1 MQYLDLLGLQQLW
14 TSAKAKFATKG
25 TLANSGITDGY
36 SSIETG
42 TVVPIR
48 NIENGILADI
58 ITGSDNHKIKTQ
70 YVSVDVTGGLA
81 TTSYVDTKVGAVTVP
96 AYTLTKS
103 TSTDYAAVY
112 HLQKDGANV
121 GEAIN
126 IPKDMVVESGKVV
139 WGSYA
144 DGKFTPATDKTNAT
158 PYVELT
164 LANSSAN
171 KIYIAVA
178 DLVNEHQAGT
188 GISITNNTDGTRT
201 IGITNA
207 LNTKIDDS
215 FVRFDVAKGVDWK
228 GNGIQMHKNSGS
240 IHTLLKA
247 GEDESLVITDENVG
261 STKVPTITLNS
272 TIRDEINTTKS
283 TADTN
288 KTNLEALTK
297 RVDGIVATG
306 GEANQN
312 AYSNIKVGSTTLAA
326 TSKTDTVVFTAGR
339 SISVAGGT
347 VGGNKS
353 VSVSHVVP
361 TGAAANTTGFYKF
374 ATDST
379 GHATNLTAVAASD
392 INALI
397 GAHSLTLS
405 NTNATNDTAAI
416 TIGSTSYTVGPIP
429 LGNETDP
436 AEGTVRYILNH

>member
-42 TVVPIR
+42 AVVPIR
-48 NIENGILADI
+48 NLENGILADI

-70 YVSVDVTGGLA
+70 YVSVDAAGGLA

-144 DGKFTPATDKTNAT
+144 DGTFTPATDKTNAT

-178 DLVNEHQAGT
+178 DLVNEHEAGT
-188 GISITNNTDGTRT
+188 GIEITNNTDGTRT
-201 IGITNA
+201 IALTSTYATNINKSVKSFGGSQEAITATTNDGNTVIAFEMTGGIEG
-207 LNTKIDDS
+207 
-215 FVRFDVAKGVDWK
+215 VQGKGDTGTWAIRVDEATRNQI
-228 GNGIQMHKNSGS
+228 NG
-240 IHTLLKA
+240 
-247 GEDESLVITDENVG
+247 
-261 STKVPTITLNS
+261 
-272 TIRDEINTTKS
+272 
-283 TADTN
+283 ADTLSKSN
-288 KTNLEALTK
+288 KTDLDALTK

-306 GEANQN
+306 GEANQD

-326 TSKTDTVVFTAGR
+326 TSKTDTVEFAGAGL
-339 SISVAGGT
+339 ISVSGSTAAGKT
-347 VGGNKS
+347 VTIGHSN
-353 VSVSHVVP
+353 P
-361 TGAAANTTGFYKF
+361 IGAAVKEAGFYKF
-374 ATDST
+374 ATDAA

-392 INALI
+392 ITALI

-405 NTNATNDTAAI
+405 KTNAANDTAAI

-429 LGNETDP
+429 LGDETNP

>member
-14 TSAKAKFATKG
+14 TSAKAKFAAKG

-42 TVVPIR
+42 SIVPIK
-48 NIENGILADI
+48 NLENGILADI
-58 ITGSDNHKIKTQ
+58 ATGSDSHKIKPV
-70 YVSVDVTGGLA
+70 YVSVDNAGGLA
-81 TTSYVDTKVGAVTVP
+81 TTSYVNTKVGAVKVP

-139 WGSYA
+139 WGSYT
-144 DGKFTPATDKTNAT
+144 DGTFTPATDKTNAT

-164 LANSSAN
+164 LANSTAN

-178 DLVNEHQAGT
+178 DLVNEHKAGT

-201 IGITNA
+201 IELRA
-207 LNTKIDDS
+207 DVNTKINKSVVS
-215 FVRFDVAKGVDWK
+215 FGGSQEA
-228 GNGIQMHKNSGS
+228 ITATTNSGDVVTAFEMTGG
-240 IHTLLKA
+240 IEGVQGTGGTWA
-247 GEDESLVITDENVG
+247 IRVDELTRNDIETA
-261 STKVPTITLNS
+261 
-272 TIRDEINTTKS
+272 KS
-283 TADTN
+283 QSSTN
-288 KTNLEALTK
+288 KTDIAALTK

-306 GEANQN
+306 GEANQD

-326 TSKTDTVVFTAGR
+326 TSKTDTVAFAGGTN
-339 SISVAGGT
+339 ISVAGST
-347 VGGNKS
+347 AGGNKS
-353 VSVSHVVP
+353 VSFSHAVP
-361 TGAAANTTGFYKF
+361 AGAAAKTAGFYKF

-379 GHATNLTAVAASD
+379 GHATGLTAVAASD
-392 INALI
+392 ITALI

-405 NTNATNDTAAI
+405 KTNATNDTAAI

-429 LGNETDP
+429 LGAETNP

>member
-14 TSAKAKFATKG
+14 TSAKAKFATNG

-42 TVVPIR
+42 SVVPIK
-48 NIENGILADI
+48 NLENGILADI
-58 ITGSDNHKIKTQ
+58 ITGSNNHKLKTQ
-70 YVSVDVTGGLA
+70 YVTVDATGGLA
-81 TTSYVDTKVGAVTVP
+81 TTNYVDTKVGAVKVP

-139 WGSYA
+139 WGSYT
-144 DGKFTPATDKTNAT
+144 DGTFTPATDKKNAT

-164 LANSSAN
+164 LANSTAN

-178 DLVNEHQAGT
+178 DLVNEHKAGT
-188 GISITNNTDGTRT
+188 GIEITNNTDGTRT
-201 IGITNA
+201 IGITNTV
-207 LNTKIDDS
+207 NKKIDNSIFS
-215 FVRFDVAKGVDWK
+215 FELGAGNSVDGRKNTGGNATVFKVDGKYITVGVDDD
-228 GNGIQMHKNSGS
+228 GTPLVSFDQN
-240 IHTLLKA
+240 A
-247 GEDESLVITDENVG
+247 AEDIV
-261 STKVPTITLNS
+261 
-272 TIRDEINTTKS
+272 TTKS
-283 TADTN
+283 MATNN
-288 KTNLEALTK
+288 KTNLDALSK

-306 GEANQN
+306 GEANQD

-326 TSKTDTVVFTAGR
+326 TSKTDTVEFAG
-339 SISVAGGT
+339 SGLISVAGSTAAGKKVT
-347 VGGNKS
+347 IGHSN
-353 VSVSHVVP
+353 P
-361 TGAAANTTGFYKF
+361 TGAAVKAAGFYKF
-374 ATDST
+374 ATDAA

-392 INALI
+392 ITALI

-405 NTNATNDTAAI
+405 KTNAANDTAAI

-429 LGNETDP
+429 LGNETNP

>member
-36 SSIETG
+36 SNIETG
-42 TVVPIR
+42 SVVPIK
-48 NIENGILADI
+48 NLENGILADI
-58 ITGSDNHKIKTQ
+58 ITGSDNHKLKTQ
-70 YVSVDVTGGLA
+70 YVTVDATGGLA
-81 TTSYVDTKVGAVTVP
+81 TTNYVDTKVGAVKVP

-139 WGSYA
+139 WGSYS
-144 DGKFTPATDKTNAT
+144 DGTFTPATDKKNAT

-178 DLVNEHQAGT
+178 DLVNEHKAGT

-201 IGITNA
+201 IGLTDAVN
-207 LNTKIDDS
+207 LKIDSSIHGFGVQTTDS
-215 FVRFDVAKGVDWK
+215 KALAALVNAG
-228 GNGIQMHKNSGS
+228 GS
-240 IHTLLKA
+240 IPAFHVGDGLDINATKTDALLKIN
-247 GEDESLVITDENVG
+247 DD
-261 STKVPTITLNS
+261 TIAK
-272 TIRDEINTTKS
+272 INTANTQS
-283 TADTN
+283 ATN
-288 KTNLEALTK
+288 KTNLDALTK

-306 GEANQN
+306 GEANQD

-326 TSKTDTVVFTAGR
+326 TSKTDTVEFSGSSMIT
-339 SISVAGGT
+339 VAGSTAAGKKVT
-347 VGGNKS
+347 II
-353 VSVSHVVP
+353 HDTP
-361 TGAAANTTGFYKF
+361 TGAAAKTAGFYKF

-392 INALI
+392 ITALI

-405 NTNATNDTAAI
+405 KTNASNDTAAI

-429 LGNETDP
+429 LGDETNP

>member
-48 NIENGILADI
+48 NLENGILADI

-70 YVSVDVTGGLA
+70 YVSIDAAGGLA
-81 TTSYVDTKVGAVTVP
+81 TTSYVDTKVGAVSVP

-112 HLQKDGANV
+112 HLQKNGTNV

-144 DGKFTPATDKTNAT
+144 EGTFTPATDKKNAT

-178 DLVNEHQAGT
+178 DLVNEHKAGT

-201 IGITNA
+201 IGITDA
-207 LNTKIDDS
+207 LNTKI
-215 FVRFDVAKGVDWK
+215 
-228 GNGIQMHKNSGS
+228 NNSVVTFKTES
-240 IHTLLKA
+240 TDTVKA
-247 GEDESLVITDENVG
+247 VLNDENEVVAFMTDHGLDVNAGVG
-261 STKVPTITLNS
+261 GMPVVQIDQATRTKIDN
-272 TIRDEINTTKS
+272 TKS

-288 KTNLEALTK
+288 KANLEALIK

-306 GEANQN
+306 GEANQD
-312 AYSNIKVGSTTLAA
+312 AYSNIKVGATTLAA
-326 TSKTDTVVFTAGR
+326 TSKTDTVAFAGGTN
-339 SISVAGGT
+339 ISVAGSIA
-347 VGGNKS
+347 GGNKS
-353 VSVSHVVP
+353 VSFSHAVP
-361 TGAAANTTGFYKF
+361 TGAAAKTAGFYKF

-392 INALI
+392 ITALI

-405 NTNATNDTAAI
+405 KTNATNDTAAI

-429 LGNETDP
+429 LGDETNP

>member
-25 TLANSGITDGY
+25 ALANSGITDGY

-48 NIENGILADI
+48 NLENGILADI

-70 YVSVDVTGGLA
+70 YVSVDAAGGLA
-81 TTSYVDTKVGAVTVP
+81 TTSYVDTKVGAVKVP

-144 DGKFTPATDKTNAT
+144 DGTFTPATDKKSAT

-178 DLVNEHQAGT
+178 DLVNEHKAGT

-201 IGITNA
+201 IALTPTYATNINKSVKSFGGSQEAITATTNDGNTVIAFEMTGGIEGVQGQG
-207 LNTKIDDS
+207 NTGTWAIRVDEAT
-215 FVRFDVAKGVDWK
+215 RNQIKG
-228 GNGIQMHKNSGS
+228 
-240 IHTLLKA
+240 
-247 GEDESLVITDENVG
+247 
-261 STKVPTITLNS
+261 
-272 TIRDEINTTKS
+272 
-283 TADTN
+283 ADTLSKSN
-288 KTNLEALTK
+288 KTDLDALTK

-306 GEANQN
+306 GEANQD

-326 TSKTDTVVFTAGR
+326 TSKTDTVEFAGAGL
-339 SISVAGGT
+339 ISVSGSTAAGKKVTIGHS
-347 VGGNKS
+347 N
-353 VSVSHVVP
+353 P
-361 TGAAANTTGFYKF
+361 TGAAVKAAGFYKF
-374 ATDST
+374 ATDAA

-392 INALI
+392 ITALI

-405 NTNATNDTAAI
+405 KTNATNDTAAI

-429 LGNETDP
+429 LGEETNP

>member
-42 TVVPIR
+42 TVVPVR
-48 NIENGILADI
+48 NLENGILADI
-58 ITGSDNHKIKTQ
+58 ITGSDNHKLKTQ
-70 YVSVDVTGGLA
+70 YVTVDATGGLA
-81 TTSYVDTKVGAVTVP
+81 TTNYVDTKVGAVKVP
-96 AYTLTKS
+96 DYTLTKS

-139 WGSYA
+139 WGSYS
-144 DGKFTPATDKTNAT
+144 DGTFTPATDKKNAT

-178 DLVNEHQAGT
+178 DLVNEHKAGT
-188 GISITNNTDGTRT
+188 GIEITNNTDGTRT
-201 IGITNA
+201 IGITSA
-207 LNTKIDDS
+207 LNTKINQS
-215 FVRFDVAKGVDWK
+215 FIGFSMEDE
-228 GNGIQMHKNSGS
+228 
-240 IHTLLKA
+240 HTLRA
-247 GEDESLVITDENVG
+247 NTNNG
-261 STKVPTITLNS
+261 
-272 TIRDEINTTKS
+272 TTKS
-283 TADTN
+283 VLSTDDNFVIGTSLTADASIKLSSELTTKIDTAKSQSDTN
-288 KTNLEALTK
+288 KTDLAALTK

-306 GEANQN
+306 GEANQD

-326 TSKTDTVVFTAGR
+326 TSKTDTVEFAG
-339 SISVAGGT
+339 SSMIT
-347 VGGNKS
+347 VGGSTATGKK
-353 VSVSHVVP
+353 VTIIHDTP
-361 TGAAANTTGFYKF
+361 TGAAAKTAGFYKF

-379 GHATNLTAVAASD
+379 GHATNLAAVTAGD
-392 INALI
+392 ITALI

-405 NTNATNDTAAI
+405 KTNAANDTAAI

-429 LGNETDP
+429 LGDETNP
-436 AEGTVRYILNH
+436 AEDTVRYILNH

>member
-48 NIENGILADI
+48 NLENGILADI
-58 ITGSDNHKIKTQ
+58 ITGSDNHKLKTQ
-70 YVSVDVTGGLA
+70 YVTVDATGGLA
-81 TTSYVDTKVGAVTVP
+81 TTSYVDTKVGAVKVP

-144 DGKFTPATDKTNAT
+144 DGTFTPATDKKNAT

-164 LANSSAN
+164 LANSTAN

-178 DLVNEHQAGT
+178 DLVNEHKAGT

-201 IGITNA
+201 IALTGTYAANINKSVNGFGKSVDSTLLAYTNA
-207 LNTKIDDS
+207 GTPIDMFKVGDSLKLSGTGASEDPYTLNIATDVTTKIDT
-215 FVRFDVAKGVDWK
+215 A
-228 GNGIQMHKNSGS
+228 
-240 IHTLLKA
+240 
-247 GEDESLVITDENVG
+247 
-261 STKVPTITLNS
+261 
-272 TIRDEINTTKS
+272 KS

-288 KTNLEALTK
+288 KTNLDALTK

-312 AYSNIKVGSTTLAA
+312 AYSNIKVGATTLTA
-326 TSKTDTVVFTAGR
+326 TSKTDTVEFAG
-339 SISVAGGT
+339 SDLISVAGSTAAGKKVT
-347 VGGNKS
+347 IGHSN
-353 VSVSHVVP
+353 P
-361 TGAAANTTGFYKF
+361 TGAAVKAAGFYKF
-374 ATDST
+374 ATDAA
-379 GHATNLTAVAASD
+379 GHATGLTAVAARD
-392 INALI
+392 ITALI

-405 NTNATNDTAAI
+405 KTNAANDTAAI

-429 LGNETDP
+429 LGDETNP

>member
-58 ITGSDNHKIKTQ
+58 ITGSDNHKIRTQ
-70 YVSVDVTGGLA
+70 YVSVDAAGGLA
-81 TTSYVDTKVGAVTVP
+81 TTSYVDTKVGAVKVP

-139 WGSYA
+139 WGSYS
-144 DGKFTPATDKTNAT
+144 DGTFTPATDKKNAT

-164 LANSSAN
+164 LANNTAN

-178 DLVNEHQAGT
+178 DLVNEHKAGT
-188 GISITNNTDGTRT
+188 GIEITNNTDGTRT

-207 LNTKIDDS
+207 VDLKINQSIHGFGVQSTDS
-215 FVRFDVAKGVDWK
+215 KALAALVNAG
-228 GNGIQMHKNSGS
+228 GS
-240 IHTLLKA
+240 IPAFHVGDGLDINATKTDALLKIN
-247 GEDESLVITDENVG
+247 DD
-261 STKVPTITLNS
+261 TIAT
-272 TIRDEINTTKS
+272 INTAKS
-283 TADTN
+283 QSDTN

-306 GEANQN
+306 GEANQD

-326 TSKTDTVVFTAGR
+326 TSKTDTVEFAG
-339 SISVAGGT
+339 SSMITVAGSTAAGKT
-347 VGGNKS
+347 VTIT
-353 VSVSHVVP
+353 HDTP
-361 TGAAANTTGFYKF
+361 TGAAAKTAGFYKF

-379 GHATNLTAVAASD
+379 GHATNLTAVDASD
-392 INALI
+392 ITALI

-405 NTNATNDTAAI
+405 KTNAANDTAAI

-429 LGNETDP
+429 LGDATNP
-436 AEGTVRYILNH
+436 AEGTVHYILNH

>member
-42 TVVPIR
+42 SVVPIK

-58 ITGSDNHKIKTQ
+58 ITGSDNHKLKTQ
-70 YVSVDVTGGLA
+70 YVAVDAAGGLA
-81 TTSYVDTKVGAVTVP
+81 TTSYVDTKVGAVKVP

-139 WGSYA
+139 WGSYS
-144 DGKFTPATDKTNAT
+144 DGTFTPATDKKNAT

-178 DLVNEHQAGT
+178 DLVNEHKAGT
-188 GISITNNTDGTRT
+188 GIEITNNTDGTRT
-201 IGITNA
+201 IGLTSTYTTNINRSIYAFDATANSVLTAVSNSGQPMTA
-207 LNTKIDDS
+207 LVGVNGVSIANGDDDHPVIGIAPEYLTKINT
-215 FVRFDVAKGVDWK
+215 AKS
-228 GNGIQMHKNSGS
+228 QS
-240 IHTLLKA
+240 
-247 GEDESLVITDENVG
+247 
-261 STKVPTITLNS
+261 
-272 TIRDEINTTKS
+272 
-283 TADTN
+283 DTN
-288 KTNLEALTK
+288 KTDLAALTK

-306 GEANQN
+306 GEANQD

-326 TSKTDTVVFTAGR
+326 TSKTDTVEFAG
-339 SISVAGGT
+339 SGLISVAGSTAAGKKVT
-347 VGGNKS
+347 IGHFN
-353 VSVSHVVP
+353 P
-361 TGAAANTTGFYKF
+361 AGAAVKAAGFYKF
-374 ATDST
+374 ATDAA
-379 GHATNLTAVAASD
+379 GHATGLTAVAASD
-392 INALI
+392 ITALI

-405 NTNATNDTAAI
+405 KTNAANDTAAI

-429 LGNETDP
+429 LGDETNP

>member
-42 TVVPIR
+42 SVTPVR
-48 NIENGILADI
+48 NLENGILADI
-58 ITGSDNHKIKTQ
+58 ATGSDSHKIKPV
-70 YVSVDVTGGLA
+70 YVSVDATGGLA
-81 TTSYVDTKVGAVTVP
+81 TTNYVDTKVGAVKVP

-112 HLQKDGANV
+112 HLQKNGANV

-144 DGKFTPATDKTNAT
+144 DGTFTPATDKKDAT

-164 LANSSAN
+164 LANSTAN

-178 DLVNEHQAGT
+178 DLVNEHKAGT

-201 IGITNA
+201 IAVTSA
-207 LNTKIDDS
+207 LNTAVNASVKSFEVDTNHPTTFIAKTNSGTVKVFDLDPTLSFKDGEQILGMSDS
-215 FVRFDVAKGVDWK
+215 FAD
-228 GNGIQMHKNSGS
+228 M
-240 IHTLLKA
+240 
-247 GEDESLVITDENVG
+247 
-261 STKVPTITLNS
+261 
-272 TIRDEINTTKS
+272 INN
-283 TADTN
+283 ADILSKTN
-288 KTNLEALTK
+288 KTNLEALTE

-326 TSKTDTVVFTAGR
+326 TSKTDTVEFAG
-339 SISVAGGT
+339 SGLISVAGST
-347 VGGNKS
+347 ATNKK
-353 VSVSHVVP
+353 VVISHSNP
-361 TGAAANTTGFYKF
+361 TGAAVKAAGFYKF
-374 ATDST
+374 ATDAS
-379 GHATNLTAVAASD
+379 GHATGLTAVAASD
-392 INALI
+392 ITALI

-405 NTNATNDTAAI
+405 KTNAANDTAAI

-429 LGNETDP
+429 LGDETNP

>member
-48 NIENGILADI
+48 NLENGILADI

-70 YVSVDVTGGLA
+70 YVSVDAAGGLA
-81 TTSYVDTKVGAVTVP
+81 TTNYVDTKVGAVKVP

-144 DGKFTPATDKTNAT
+144 DGTFTPATDKKNAT

-164 LANSSAN
+164 LANSTAN

-178 DLVNEHQAGT
+178 DLVNEHKAGT
-188 GISITNNTDGTRT
+188 GIEITNNTDGTRT

-207 LNTKIDDS
+207 LNTNINKSLKGFGKAVDS
-215 FVRFDVAKGVDWK
+215 
-228 GNGIQMHKNSGS
+228 
-240 IHTLLKA
+240 TLLAYTNDGNPVSMFKPGDSLNLSGA
-247 GEDESLVITDENVG
+247 GTSEN
-261 STKVPTITLNS
+261 PYTLNIA
-272 TIRDEINTTKS
+272 TDVTTKINTAKS
-283 TADTN
+283 QSDTN

-297 RVDGIVATG
+297 RVDGIVETG
-306 GEANQN
+306 GEANQD

-326 TSKTDTVVFTAGR
+326 TSKTDTVEFAG
-339 SISVAGGT
+339 SGVISVTGSTAAGKKVT
-347 VGGNKS
+347 IIHAN
-353 VSVSHVVP
+353 P
-361 TGAAANTTGFYKF
+361 TGAAAKTAGFYKF
-374 ATDST
+374 ATDAA

-392 INALI
+392 ITALI

-405 NTNATNDTAAI
+405 KTNAANDTAAI

-429 LGNETDP
+429 LGDETNP

>member
-14 TSAKAKFATKG
+14 TSAKAKFAIKG

-42 TVVPIR
+42 SVIPVR
-48 NIENGILADI
+48 NLENGILADI
-58 ITGSDNHKIKTQ
+58 FTGSDNHKLKTS
-70 YVSVDVTGGLA
+70 YVSVDAAGGLA
-81 TTSYVDTKVGAVTVP
+81 TTNYVDTKVGAVKVP

-144 DGKFTPATDKTNAT
+144 NGKFTPATDKKNAT
-158 PYVELT
+158 PYIELT
-164 LANSSAN
+164 LANSTAN

-178 DLVNEHQAGT
+178 DLVNEHKAGT
-188 GISITNNTDGTRT
+188 GIQITNNTDGTRT
-201 IGITNA
+201 IGITSEYRQKIGNA
-207 LNTKIDDS
+207 INKFSVTDGDRSGDTLSYQTVGTDAASATGTVFAVGNNLIFGQAAGGYSVLDLASDTTNKI
-215 FVRFDVAKGVDWK
+215 
-228 GNGIQMHKNSGS
+228 NG
-240 IHTLLKA
+240 
-247 GEDESLVITDENVG
+247 
-261 STKVPTITLNS
+261 
-272 TIRDEINTTKS
+272 
-283 TADTN
+283 ADTLSKSN
-288 KTNLEALTK
+288 KTNLDALTK

-306 GEANQN
+306 GEANQE

-326 TSKTDTVVFTAGR
+326 TSKTDTVEFAG
-339 SISVAGGT
+339 SGLISVAGSTAAGKKVT
-347 VGGNKS
+347 IGHSN
-353 VSVSHVVP
+353 P
-361 TGAAANTTGFYKF
+361 TGAAAKSAGFYKF
-374 ATDST
+374 ATDAA

-392 INALI
+392 ITALI
-397 GAHSLTLS
+397 GAHGLTLS
-405 NTNATNDTAAI
+405 KTNAANDTAAI

-429 LGNETDP
+429 LGNETNP

>member
-14 TSAKAKFATKG
+14 TSAKAKFAAKG

-42 TVVPIR
+42 SVTPIR
-48 NIENGILADI
+48 NLKNGILANI
-58 ITGSDNHKIKTQ
+58 ATGSDSHKIKPV
-70 YVSVDVTGGLA
+70 YVSVDGAGGLA
-81 TTSYVDTKVGAVTVP
+81 STSYVDTKVGAVKVP
-96 AYTLTKS
+96 AYTITKS

-144 DGKFTPATDKTNAT
+144 DGTFTPATDKKNAT

-164 LANSSAN
+164 LANSTAN

-178 DLVNEHQAGT
+178 DLVNEHKAGT

-201 IGITNA
+201 IGLTDAVNTQLSTIISGFLPDEDGSKVVALAGNNQVNVFTTNNGLQVSTDKNQQA
-207 LNTKIDDS
+207 VVGLNESIKTKITDAD
-215 FVRFDVAKGVDWK
+215 
-228 GNGIQMHKNSGS
+228 
-240 IHTLLKA
+240 TLSK
-247 GEDESLVITDENVG
+247 
-261 STKVPTITLNS
+261 
-272 TIRDEINTTKS
+272 
-283 TADTN
+283 TN

-306 GEANQN
+306 GEANQD

-326 TSKTDTVVFTAGR
+326 TSKTDTVVF
-339 SISVAGGT
+339 AGGT
-347 VGGNKS
+347 NISASASNAAGSKS
-353 VSVSHVVP
+353 VSFSHATP
-361 TGAAANTTGFYKF
+361 TGAAAKTTGFYKF
-374 ATDST
+374 ATDAT

-392 INALI
+392 ITALI

-405 NTNATNDTAAI
+405 KTNAENDTAAI

-429 LGNETDP
+429 LGDSTNP
-436 AEGTVRYILNH
+436 AEGTVHYILNH

>member
-42 TVVPIR
+42 AVVPIR
-48 NIENGILADI
+48 NLENGILADI
-58 ITGSDNHKIKTQ
+58 TTGSDNHKLKAT
-70 YVSVDVTGGLA
+70 YVSVDAAGGLA
-81 TTSYVDTKVGAVTVP
+81 TTSYVDTKVGAVKVP

-144 DGKFTPATDKTNAT
+144 NGTFTPATDKKNAT

-164 LANSSAN
+164 LANSTAN

-178 DLVNEHQAGT
+178 DLVNEHKAGT

-207 LNTKIDDS
+207 VDLKINQSIHGFGVQSTDS
-215 FVRFDVAKGVDWK
+215 KALAALVNAG
-228 GNGIQMHKNSGS
+228 GS
-240 IHTLLKA
+240 IPAFHVGDGLDINATKTDALLKIN
-247 GEDESLVITDENVG
+247 DD
-261 STKVPTITLNS
+261 TIAK
-272 TIRDEINTTKS
+272 INTAKS
-283 TADTN
+283 QSDTN

-297 RVDGIVATG
+297 RIDGIVATG
-306 GEANQN
+306 GEANQD

-326 TSKTDTVVFTAGR
+326 TSKTDTVEFAG
-339 SISVAGGT
+339 SNIIIITGSTTEGKKVKIAHS
-347 VGGNKS
+347 N
-353 VSVSHVVP
+353 P
-361 TGAAANTTGFYKF
+361 AGAAVKAAGFYKF
-374 ATDST
+374 ATDAA

-392 INALI
+392 ITALI

-405 NTNATNDTAAI
+405 KTNAANDTAAI

-429 LGNETDP
+429 LGDETNP

>member
-14 TSAKAKFATKG
+14 TSAKAKFAAKG

-42 TVVPIR
+42 SVTPIR
-48 NIENGILADI
+48 NLENGILADI
-58 ITGSDNHKIKTQ
+58 ATGSDSHKIKPV
-70 YVSVDVTGGLA
+70 YVSVDSAGGLA
-81 TTSYVDTKVGAVTVP
+81 TTNYVDTKVGTVKVP

-139 WGSYA
+139 WGSYT
-144 DGKFTPATDKTNAT
+144 DGTFTPATDKKNAT

-164 LANSSAN
+164 LANSTAN

-178 DLVNEHQAGT
+178 DLVNEHKAGT

-201 IGITNA
+201 IALTSTYNTMVNA
-207 LNTKIDDS
+207 AVKAFGTDAEHPTKFI
-215 FVRFDVAKGVDWK
+215 AKT
-228 GNGIQMHKNSGS
+228 NSGTVDVFTIGPNLS
-240 IHTLLKA
+240 WQDTNPLTLDVSDGLM
-247 GEDESLVITDENVG
+247 G
-261 STKVPTITLNS
+261 TISDANTLS
-272 TIRDEINTTKS
+272 K
-283 TADTN
+283 TN
-288 KTNLEALTK
+288 KTGLEALTK

-306 GEANQN
+306 GEANQD

-326 TSKTDTVVFTAGR
+326 TSKTDTVEFAG
-339 SISVAGGT
+339 SGLISVAGSTAAGKKVT
-347 VGGNKS
+347 IGHSN
-353 VSVSHVVP
+353 P
-361 TGAAANTTGFYKF
+361 TGAAVKAAGFYKF
-374 ATDST
+374 ATDAA
-379 GHATNLTAVAASD
+379 GHATGLTAVAASD
-392 INALI
+392 ITALI

-405 NTNATNDTAAI
+405 KTNAANDTAAI

-429 LGNETDP
+429 LGDETSP

>member
-25 TLANSGITDGY
+25 ALANSGITDGY

-42 TVVPIR
+42 SVVSIR
-48 NIENGILADI
+48 NLENGVLADI
-58 ITGSDNHKIKTQ
+58 TTGSDNHKLKAT
-70 YVSVDVTGGLA
+70 YVSVDAAGGLA
-81 TTSYVDTKVGAVTVP
+81 TTSYVDTKVGAVKVP

-144 DGKFTPATDKTNAT
+144 DGTFTPATDKKNAT

-164 LANSSAN
+164 LANSTAN

-178 DLVNEHQAGT
+178 DLVNEHKAGT
-188 GISITNNTDGTRT
+188 GIEITNNTDGTRT

-207 LNTKIDDS
+207 VNLKIDQSIHGFGVQSTDS
-215 FVRFDVAKGVDWK
+215 KALAALVNAG
-228 GNGIQMHKNSGS
+228 GS
-240 IHTLLKA
+240 IPAFHVGDGLDINATKTDALLKIN
-247 GEDESLVITDENVG
+247 GD
-261 STKVPTITLNS
+261 TIAK
-272 TIRDEINTTKS
+272 INTAKS
-283 TADTN
+283 QSDTN

-297 RVDGIVATG
+297 RFDDLAATG
-306 GEANQN
+306 GEANQD

-326 TSKTDTVVFTAGR
+326 TSKTDTVEFAG
-339 SISVAGGT
+339 SSMITVAGSTAAGKKVTISHGT
-347 VGGNKS
+347 
-353 VSVSHVVP
+353 P
-361 TGAAANTTGFYKF
+361 TGAAAKTAGFYKF

-392 INALI
+392 ITALI
-397 GAHSLTLS
+397 GAHGLTLS
-405 NTNATNDTAAI
+405 KTNAANDTAAI

-429 LGNETDP
+429 LGDETNP

>member
-25 TLANSGITDGY
+25 ALANSGITDGY

-42 TVVPIR
+42 TVTPIE
-48 NIENGILADI
+48 NLKNGILADI
-58 ITGSDNHKIKTQ
+58 ATGSDNHKLKTV
-70 YVSVDVTGGLA
+70 YVSVDSAGGLA
-81 TTSYVDTKVGAVTVP
+81 TTNYVDTKVGAVKVP

-144 DGKFTPATDKTNAT
+144 DGTFTPATDKKNAT
-158 PYVELT
+158 PYIELT
-164 LANSSAN
+164 LANSTAN

-178 DLVNEHQAGT
+178 DLVNEHEAGT

-201 IGITNA
+201 IALTSTYNSMVNA
-207 LNTKIDDS
+207 AVKAFEVDANHPTKFI
-215 FVRFDVAKGVDWK
+215 AET
-228 GNGIQMHKNSGS
+228 NSGTVDVFNIS
-240 IHTLLKA
+240 PDLYW
-247 GEDESLVITDENVG
+247 TD
-261 STKVPTITLNS
+261 TNS
-272 TIRDEINTTKS
+272 TPTLEVSSDLKGTIND
-283 TADTN
+283 ADTLSKTN
-288 KTNLEALTK
+288 KTNIEALNE

-326 TSKTDTVVFTAGR
+326 TSKTDTVQFAG
-339 SISVAGGT
+339 SSMITVAGSTAEGKKIT
-347 VGGNKS
+347 IT
-353 VSVSHVVP
+353 HDTP
-361 TGAAANTTGFYKF
+361 TGAAAKTTGFYKF

-379 GHATNLTAVAASD
+379 GHATDLTAVTSSD
-392 INALI
+392 ITALI
-397 GAHSLTLS
+397 GTHGLTLS
-405 NTNATNDTAAI
+405 KTNAANDTAAI
-416 TIGSTSYTVGPIP
+416 LIGSTSYTVGPIP
-429 LGNETDP
+429 LGDETNP
-436 AEGTVRYILNH
+436 AKDTVRYILNQ

>member
-48 NIENGILADI
+48 NLENGVLADI
-58 ITGSDNHKIKTQ
+58 TTGSDNHKLKAT
-70 YVSVDVTGGLA
+70 YVSVDAAGGLA
-81 TTSYVDTKVGAVTVP
+81 TTSYVDTKVGAVKVP

-144 DGKFTPATDKTNAT
+144 DGTFTPATDKKNAT

-164 LANSSAN
+164 LANSTAN

-178 DLVNEHQAGT
+178 DLVNEHKAGT

-201 IGITNA
+201 IGITDA
-207 LNTKIDDS
+207 LNSKIDHSIVGFTASGDEVLGTPNMDSPKVVVFQAGSGLEVTGGVSSSVMVQVDSDTRTKIN
-215 FVRFDVAKGVDWK
+215 A
-228 GNGIQMHKNSGS
+228 
-240 IHTLLKA
+240 
-247 GEDESLVITDENVG
+247 
-261 STKVPTITLNS
+261 
-272 TIRDEINTTKS
+272 
-283 TADTN
+283 ADTLSKSN
-288 KTNLEALTK
+288 KTDITALTK
-297 RVDGIVATG
+297 RFDDLAATG

-326 TSKTDTVVFTAGR
+326 TSKTDTVEFAG
-339 SISVAGGT
+339 SSMITVAGSTAAGKKVT
-347 VGGNKS
+347 ITHNT
-353 VSVSHVVP
+353 P
-361 TGAAANTTGFYKF
+361 TDAAAKTAGFYKF

-392 INALI
+392 ITALI
-397 GAHSLTLS
+397 GAHGLRL
-405 NTNATNDTAAI
+405 NKTNATNDTATI

-429 LGNETDP
+429 LGDSTNP

>member
-14 TSAKAKFATKG
+14 TSAKAKFAAKG

-42 TVVPIR
+42 SVTPIR
-48 NIENGILADI
+48 NLENGILADI
-58 ITGSDNHKIKTQ
+58 ATGSDSHKIKPV
-70 YVSVDVTGGLA
+70 YVAVDQASGLA
-81 TTSYVDTKVGAVTVP
+81 STSYVDTKVGAVTVP

-144 DGKFTPATDKTNAT
+144 DDTFTPATDKKNAT

-164 LANSSAN
+164 LANSTAN

-178 DLVNEHQAGT
+178 DLVNEHKAGT
-188 GISITNNTDGTRT
+188 GISITNNSDGTRT
-201 IGITNA
+201 ISLTATYATNIGKSVKSFQKTTESIAAVTNDGNFIDIISPGDGIVFSSTGAGDA
-207 LNTKIDDS
+207 LAAVKIDDTTMTKIDT
-215 FVRFDVAKGVDWK
+215 AKS
-228 GNGIQMHKNSGS
+228 QS
-240 IHTLLKA
+240 
-247 GEDESLVITDENVG
+247 
-261 STKVPTITLNS
+261 
-272 TIRDEINTTKS
+272 
-283 TADTN
+283 DTN
-288 KTNLEALTK
+288 KTNLDALTA

-326 TSKTDTVVFTAGR
+326 SAKTDTVAFAGGTN
-339 SISVAGGT
+339 ISVAASSA
-347 VGGNKS
+347 GGNKS
-353 VSVSHVVP
+353 VSFSHATP
-361 TGAAANTTGFYKF
+361 TGAAAKTAGFYKF
-374 ATDST
+374 ATDAT

-392 INALI
+392 ITALI

-405 NTNATNDTAAI
+405 KTNAANDTAAI

-429 LGNETDP
+429 LGDETNP

>member
-42 TVVPIR
+42 TVVPIG
-48 NIENGILADI
+48 NIKNGILADI
-58 ITGSDNHKIKTQ
+58 ITGSDNHKLKTQ
-70 YVSVDVTGGLA
+70 YVSVDATGGLA
-81 TTSYVDTKVGAVTVP
+81 SKSYVDTKVGTVKVP

-144 DGKFTPATDKTNAT
+144 DGVFTPATDKKNAT
-158 PYVELT
+158 PYIELT
-164 LANSSAN
+164 LANSTAN

-178 DLVNEHQAGT
+178 DLVNEHKAGT
-188 GISITNNTDGTRT
+188 GIEITNNTDGTRT
-201 IGITNA
+201 IGITAA
-207 LNTKIDDS
+207 LNTKINKSVVEFKTESTDTVKAVLNDKDEVVA
-215 FVRFDVAKGVDWK
+215 FMTDNGLDVSAGS
-228 GNGIQMHKNSGS
+228 GNMPVVQIDQA
-240 IHTLLKA
+240 TR
-247 GEDESLVITDENVG
+247 
-261 STKVPTITLNS
+261 TKIDN
-272 TIRDEINTTKS
+272 TKS

-306 GEANQN
+306 GEANQD

-326 TSKTDTVVFTAGR
+326 TSKTDTVEFAG
-339 SISVAGGT
+339 SGLISVAGSTAAGKKVT
-347 VGGNKS
+347 I
-353 VSVSHVVP
+353 SHSNP
-361 TGAAANTTGFYKF
+361 TGAAVKTAGFYKF
-374 ATDST
+374 ATDAA
-379 GHATNLTAVAASD
+379 GHATGLTAVAASD
-392 INALI
+392 ITALI
-397 GAHSLTLS
+397 GAHSLTAS
-405 NTNATNDTAAI
+405 KTNATNDTVAI

-429 LGNETDP
+429 LGDETNP

>member
-48 NIENGILADI
+48 NLENGILADI
-58 ITGSDNHKIKTQ
+58 ITGSDSHKLKTQ
-70 YVSVDVTGGLA
+70 YVTVDATGGLA
-81 TTSYVDTKVGAVTVP
+81 TTSYVNTKVGAVKVP

-139 WGSYA
+139 WGSYS
-144 DGKFTPATDKTNAT
+144 DGVFTPATDKKNAT

-164 LANSSAN
+164 LANSTAN

-178 DLVNEHQAGT
+178 DLVNEHKAGT

-201 IGITNA
+201 IALTATYDTMVNAAVKAFETDAESPTKFIAKTNSGTVDVFKLSPDLA
-207 LNTKIDDS
+207 WTDTDS
-215 FVRFDVAKGVDWK
+215 TPTMEISNGLKGVINDAD
-228 GNGIQMHKNSGS
+228 
-240 IHTLLKA
+240 TLSK
-247 GEDESLVITDENVG
+247 
-261 STKVPTITLNS
+261 
-272 TIRDEINTTKS
+272 
-283 TADTN
+283 TN

-306 GEANQN
+306 GEANQD

-326 TSKTDTVVFTAGR
+326 TSKTDTVEFAG
-339 SISVAGGT
+339 SSMITVAGSTAAGKKVT
-347 VGGNKS
+347 II
-353 VSVSHVVP
+353 HDTP
-361 TGAAANTTGFYKF
+361 TGAAVKAAGFYKF
-374 ATDST
+374 ATDAA
-379 GHATNLTAVAASD
+379 GHATGLTAVAASD
-392 INALI
+392 ITALI

-405 NTNATNDTAAI
+405 KTNAANDTAAI

-429 LGNETDP
+429 LGDETNP
-436 AEGTVRYILNH
+436 AEGTLRYILNH

>member
-48 NIENGILADI
+48 NLENGILADI
-58 ITGSDNHKIKTQ
+58 ITGSDNHKLKTQ
-70 YVSVDVTGGLA
+70 YVTVDNAGGLA
-81 TTSYVDTKVGAVTVP
+81 TTSYVDTKVSAVTVP

-144 DGKFTPATDKTNAT
+144 DGVFTPATDKKNAT
-158 PYVELT
+158 PYIELT
-164 LANSSAN
+164 LANSTAN

-178 DLVNEHQAGT
+178 DLVNEHKAGT
-188 GISITNNTDGTRT
+188 GIEITNNTDGTRT
-201 IGITNA
+201 IGITDA
-207 LNTKIDDS
+207 LNTKINKSVVEFKTESTDI
-215 FVRFDVAKGVDWK
+215 V
-228 GNGIQMHKNSGS
+228 
-240 IHTLLKA
+240 KA
-247 GEDESLVITDENVG
+247 VLNDENDVVAFMTNHG
-261 STKVPTITLNS
+261 LDVDAGAGNIPVVQIDQATRTKI
-272 TIRDEINTTKS
+272 DDTKS

-306 GEANQN
+306 GEANQD

-326 TSKTDTVVFTAGR
+326 TSKTDTVEFAG
-339 SISVAGGT
+339 SGLISVAGSTAAGKKIT
-347 VGGNKS
+347 IGHSN
-353 VSVSHVVP
+353 P
-361 TGAAANTTGFYKF
+361 TGAAVKAAGFYKF
-374 ATDST
+374 ATDAG

-392 INALI
+392 ITALI

-405 NTNATNDTAAI
+405 KTNAESDTAAI

-429 LGNETDP
+429 LGDETDP
-436 AEGTVRYILNH
+436 AKGTVRYILNY

>member
-1 MQYLDLLGLQQLW
+1 MQYLDLLGLRQLW

-48 NIENGILADI
+48 DIKNGILADI
-58 ITGSDNHKIKTQ
+58 ITGSNNHKIKTQ
-70 YVSVDVTGGLA
+70 YVTVDHAGGLA
-81 TTSYVDTKVGAVTVP
+81 TTSYVDTKVGAVTIP

-112 HLQKDGANV
+112 HLQKNGANV

-139 WGSYA
+139 WGSYTN
-144 DGKFTPATDKTNAT
+144 GVFTPATDKKNAT

-164 LANSSAN
+164 LANSTAN

-178 DLVNEHQAGT
+178 DLVNEHKAGT
-188 GISITNNTDGTRT
+188 GIEITNNTDGTRT
-201 IGITNA
+201 IGITNEV
-207 LNTKIDDS
+207 NTKIGNSIVSFGTDS
-215 FVRFDVAKGVDWK
+215 T
-228 GNGIQMHKNSGS
+228 GS
-240 IHTLLKA
+240 TLVGYSNNTHSTPILSVLGK
-247 GEDESLVITDENVG
+247 ELVISKNTNGGALIGLTKTFTDTV
-261 STKVPTITLNS
+261 SDTKTQSN
-272 TIRDEINTTKS
+272 
-283 TADTN
+283 TN

-306 GEANQN
+306 GEANQD

-326 TSKTDTVVFTAGR
+326 TSKTDTVEFSGSSMITVTA
-339 SISVAGGT
+339 STAADKKVT
-347 VGGNKS
+347 VTHNT
-353 VSVSHVVP
+353 P
-361 TGAAANTTGFYKF
+361 TGAAAKTAGFYKF

-379 GHATNLTAVAASD
+379 GHATGLTAVAASD
-392 INALI
+392 ITALI

-405 NTNATNDTAAI
+405 KTNAENDTAAI

-429 LGNETDP
+429 LGDETNP

>member
-48 NIENGILADI
+48 NLENGILADI

-70 YVSVDVTGGLA
+70 YVSVDNAGGLA
-81 TTSYVDTKVGAVTVP
+81 TTSYVDTKVGAVKVP

-126 IPKDMVVESGKVV
+126 IPKDMVVKSGKVV

-144 DGKFTPATDKTNAT
+144 DGVFTPATDKSNAT

-178 DLVNEHQAGT
+178 DLVNEHKAGT

-201 IGITNA
+201 I
-207 LNTKIDDS
+207 
-215 FVRFDVAKGVDWK
+215 
-228 GNGIQMHKNSGS
+228 
-240 IHTLLKA
+240 
-247 GEDESLVITDENVG
+247 
-261 STKVPTITLNS
+261 
-272 TIRDEINTTKS
+272 
-283 TADTN
+283 
-288 KTNLEALTK
+288 ALTSTY
-297 RVDGIVATG
+297 AT
-306 GEANQN
+306 
-312 AYSNIKVGSTTLAA
+312 NI
-326 TSKTDTVVFTAGR
+326 
-339 SISVAGGT
+339 
-347 VGGNKS
+347 NKS
-353 VSVSHVVP
+353 VKSFGGSP
-361 TGAAANTTGFYKF
+361 EAIT
-374 ATDST
+374 AT
-379 GHATNLTAVAASD
+379 
-392 INALI
+392 
-397 GAHSLTLS
+397 
-405 NTNATNDTAAI
+405 TNDGKTVIAFEMTGGIEGVQGQGDAGTWAI
-416 TIGSTSYTVGPIP
+416 RVD
-429 LGNETDP
+429 ET
-436 AEGTVRYILNH
+436 TRN

>member
-42 TVVPIR
+42 SVVPIK
-48 NIENGILADI
+48 NLENGILADI
-58 ITGSDNHKIKTQ
+58 ITGSDNHKLKTQ
-70 YVSVDVTGGLA
+70 YVTVDATGGLA
-81 TTSYVDTKVGAVTVP
+81 TTSYVDTKVGAVKVP

-139 WGSYA
+139 WGSYT
-144 DGKFTPATDKTNAT
+144 DGVFTPATDKKNAT

-164 LANSSAN
+164 LANSTAN

-178 DLVNEHQAGT
+178 DLVNEHKAGT

-207 LNTKIDDS
+207 LNTKIDQSVIS
-215 FVRFDVAKGVDWK
+215 FSMEDE
-228 GNGIQMHKNSGS
+228 
-240 IHTLLKA
+240 HTLRA
-247 GEDESLVITDENVG
+247 GRNDG
-261 STKVPTITLNS
+261 
-272 TIRDEINTTKS
+272 TTKNVLS
-283 TADTN
+283 TDDNFVIGTSLTADASIKLSSELTTKIDTAKSQSDTN

-306 GEANQN
+306 GEANQD

-326 TSKTDTVVFTAGR
+326 TSKTDTVEFAG
-339 SISVAGGT
+339 SSMITVAGSTAAGKKVT
-347 VGGNKS
+347 IT
-353 VSVSHVVP
+353 HDTP
-361 TGAAANTTGFYKF
+361 TGAAAKTAGFYKF

-392 INALI
+392 ITALI

-405 NTNATNDTAAI
+405 KTNAANDTAAI

-429 LGNETDP
+429 LGDETNP

>member
-48 NIENGILADI
+48 NLENGILADI
-58 ITGSDNHKIKTQ
+58 ITGSDNHKLKTQ
-70 YVSVDVTGGLA
+70 YVTVDATGGLA
-81 TTSYVDTKVGAVTVP
+81 TTSYVDTKVGAVKVP

-139 WGSYA
+139 WGSYS
-144 DGKFTPATDKTNAT
+144 DGVFTPATDKKNAT

-164 LANSSAN
+164 LANSTAN

-178 DLVNEHQAGT
+178 DLVNEHKAGT

-201 IGITNA
+201 IALTATYDTMVNAAVKAFGTDAESPTKFIAKTNSGTVDVFKLSPDLA
-207 LNTKIDDS
+207 WTDTDS
-215 FVRFDVAKGVDWK
+215 TPTMEISNGLKGVINAAD
-228 GNGIQMHKNSGS
+228 
-240 IHTLLKA
+240 TLSK
-247 GEDESLVITDENVG
+247 
-261 STKVPTITLNS
+261 
-272 TIRDEINTTKS
+272 
-283 TADTN
+283 TN
-288 KTNLEALTK
+288 KTDLEALTK

-306 GEANQN
+306 GEANQD

-326 TSKTDTVVFTAGR
+326 TSKTDTVEFAGAGL
-339 SISVAGGT
+339 ISVSGSTAAGKT
-347 VGGNKS
+347 VTIGHSN
-353 VSVSHVVP
+353 P
-361 TGAAANTTGFYKF
+361 TGAAVKAAGFYKF
-374 ATDST
+374 ATDAA

-392 INALI
+392 ITALI

-405 NTNATNDTAAI
+405 KTNATNDTAAI

-429 LGNETDP
+429 LGEETNP

>member
-48 NIENGILADI
+48 NLENGILADI
-58 ITGSDNHKIKTQ
+58 IAGSDNHKLKTQ
-70 YVSVDVTGGLA
+70 YVTVDATGGLA
-81 TTSYVDTKVGAVTVP
+81 TTSYVDTKVGAVKVP

-121 GEAIN
+121 GEVIN

-144 DGKFTPATDKTNAT
+144 DGTFTPATDKKNAT

-164 LANSSAN
+164 LANSTAN

-178 DLVNEHQAGT
+178 DLVNEHKAGT

-201 IGITNA
+201 IALTSTYNTMVNA
-207 LNTKIDDS
+207 AVKAFGTDAEHPTKFI
-215 FVRFDVAKGVDWK
+215 AKT
-228 GNGIQMHKNSGS
+228 NSGTVDVFTIGPNLS
-240 IHTLLKA
+240 WKDTDPLTLDVSDGLM
-247 GEDESLVITDENVG
+247 G
-261 STKVPTITLNS
+261 TINDADTLS
-272 TIRDEINTTKS
+272 K
-283 TADTN
+283 TN
-288 KTNLEALTK
+288 KTGLETLTK

-306 GEANQN
+306 GEANQD

-326 TSKTDTVVFTAGR
+326 TSKTDTVEFAG
-339 SISVAGGT
+339 SSMITVAGSTAAGKKVT
-347 VGGNKS
+347 II
-353 VSVSHVVP
+353 HDTP
-361 TGAAANTTGFYKF
+361 TGAAVKAAGFYKF
-374 ATDST
+374 ATDAA

-392 INALI
+392 ITALI

-405 NTNATNDTAAI
+405 KTNAANDTAAI

-429 LGNETDP
+429 LGDETKP

>member
-42 TVVPIR
+42 TVVPIKSLQ
-48 NIENGILADI
+48 NGILADI
-58 ITGSDNHKIKTQ
+58 ITGSDNHKLKTA
-70 YVSVDVTGGLA
+70 YVSVDSPGGLA
-81 TTSYVDTKVGAVTVP
+81 TTNYVDTKVGAVKVP

-112 HLQKDGANV
+112 HLQKNGANV

-126 IPKDMVVESGKVV
+126 IPKDMVVESGMVV

-144 DGKFTPATDKTNAT
+144 DGVFTPATDKKNAT

-164 LANSSAN
+164 LANSTAN

-178 DLVNEHQAGT
+178 DLVNEHKAGT

-201 IGITNA
+201 IA
-207 LNTKIDDS
+207 LTSTYDTM
-215 FVRFDVAKGVDWK
+215 VRDAVKAFGVDAEHPTNFIAK
-228 GNGIQMHKNSGS
+228 TNSGTVDVFKLS
-240 IHTLLKA
+240 PDLAWTDTDSTPTMEISNGLK
-247 GEDESLVITDENVG
+247 G
-261 STKVPTITLNS
+261 TINS
-272 TIRDEINTTKS
+272 
-283 TADTN
+283 ADVLSKTN

-326 TSKTDTVVFTAGR
+326 TSKTDTVEFAG
-339 SISVAGGT
+339 SNLISVAGSTAAGKKVT
-347 VGGNKS
+347 IDHSK
-353 VSVSHVVP
+353 P
-361 TGAAANTTGFYKF
+361 TGAAVKAAGFYKF
-374 ATDST
+374 ATDAA
-379 GHATNLTAVAASD
+379 GHAINLTAVAARD
-392 INALI
+392 ITELI
-397 GAHSLTLS
+397 GAHSIRL
-405 NTNATNDTAAI
+405 NKTNATNDTATIAI
-416 TIGSTSYTVGPIP
+416 NSTSYTVGPIP
-429 LGNETDP
+429 LGDATNP

>member
-42 TVVPIR
+42 AVVPIR
-48 NIENGILADI
+48 NLENGILADI
-58 ITGSDNHKIKTQ
+58 ITGSDNHKIKTV
-70 YVSVDVTGGLA
+70 YVSVDASGGLA
-81 TTSYVDTKVGAVTVP
+81 TTNYVDTKVGAVKVP

-144 DGKFTPATDKTNAT
+144 DGTFTPATDKKNAT

-164 LANSSAN
+164 LANSTAN

-178 DLVNEHQAGT
+178 DLVNEHTAGT

-201 IGITNA
+201 IGITSA
-207 LNTKIDDS
+207 VNTKIDQSIHGFGVQSTDS
-215 FVRFDVAKGVDWK
+215 KALAALVNAG
-228 GNGIQMHKNSGS
+228 GS
-240 IHTLLKA
+240 IPAFHVGDGLDINATKTDALLKIN
-247 GEDESLVITDENVG
+247 DD
-261 STKVPTITLNS
+261 TIAK
-272 TIRDEINTTKS
+272 ID
-283 TADTN
+283 TAKTQSDTN
-288 KTNLEALTK
+288 KTNLDALTK
-297 RVDGIVATG
+297 RVDGIVSTG

-312 AYSNIKVGSTTLAA
+312 AYSTIKLSDATLTA
-326 TSKTDTVVFTAGR
+326 TSKTDTIQFSG
-339 SISVAGGT
+339 SSMIT
-347 VGGNKS
+347 VSGSNYNGKK
-353 VSVSHVVP
+353 VTIVHDIT
-361 TGAAANTTGFYKF
+361 TGAAANAAGFYKF
-374 ATDST
+374 ATNAT
-379 GHATNLTAVAASD
+379 GHAINLTAVAASD
-392 INALI
+392 ITALI

-405 NTNATNDTAAI
+405 KTNAANDTAAI
-416 TIGSTSYTVGPIP
+416 NIGSTSYTVGPIP
-429 LGNETDP
+429 LGDETNP
-436 AEGTVRYILNH
+436 AEGTVRYILNY

>member
-25 TLANSGITDGY
+25 ALANSGITDGY

-42 TVVPIR
+42 SVVPIR
-48 NIENGILADI
+48 NLENGVLADI
-58 ITGSDNHKIKTQ
+58 TTGSDNHKLKAT
-70 YVSVDVTGGLA
+70 YVSVDAAGGLA
-81 TTSYVDTKVGAVTVP
+81 TTSYVDTKVGAVKVP

-144 DGKFTPATDKTNAT
+144 DGTFTPATDKKNAT

-164 LANSSAN
+164 LANSTAN

-178 DLVNEHQAGT
+178 DLVNEHKAGT
-188 GISITNNTDGTRT
+188 GIEITNNTDGTRT
-201 IGITNA
+201 IALASNYAANINKSVIGFGKSVDSTFLAYTNA
-207 LNTKIDDS
+207 GTSIDMFKAGDSLKISGVGTSGDPYTLNIATDVTTKIDT
-215 FVRFDVAKGVDWK
+215 A
-228 GNGIQMHKNSGS
+228 
-240 IHTLLKA
+240 
-247 GEDESLVITDENVG
+247 
-261 STKVPTITLNS
+261 
-272 TIRDEINTTKS
+272 KS

-306 GEANQN
+306 GEANQD

-326 TSKTDTVVFTAGR
+326 TSKTDTVEFAG
-339 SISVAGGT
+339 SSMITVAGSTAAGKRVT
-347 VGGNKS
+347 IT
-353 VSVSHVVP
+353 HDTP
-361 TGAAANTTGFYKF
+361 TGAAAKTAGFYKF
-374 ATDST
+374 ATNST

-392 INALI
+392 ITALI

-405 NTNATNDTAAI
+405 KTNAANDTAAI

-429 LGNETDP
+429 LGDETNP

>member
-42 TVVPIR
+42 TVTPIK
-48 NIENGILADI
+48 NLENGILADI
-58 ITGSDNHKIKTQ
+58 ATGSDNHKLKTV
-70 YVSVDVTGGLA
+70 YVSVDGAGGLA
-81 TTSYVDTKVGAVTVP
+81 TTNYVDTKVGAVKVP

-139 WGSYA
+139 WGSYV
-144 DGKFTPATDKTNAT
+144 DGAFTPATDKKNAT
-158 PYVELT
+158 PYIELT

-178 DLVNEHQAGT
+178 DLVNEHKAGT

-201 IGITNA
+201 IGLTSTYGTMINA
-207 LNTKIDDS
+207 AVKS
-215 FVRFDVAKGVDWK
+215 FEADAEHPSNFIART
-228 GNGIQMHKNSGS
+228 NSGTVDVFKLDP
-240 IHTLLKA
+240 TLVWKDTAERRLGLSDTLSKTIN
-247 GEDESLVITDENVG
+247 DTDLL
-261 STKVPTITLNS
+261 S
-272 TIRDEINTTKS
+272 KS
-283 TADTN
+283 N
-288 KTNLEALTK
+288 KTNLDALTE
-297 RVDGIVATG
+297 RVDGIVETG

-326 TSKTDTVVFTAGR
+326 TSKTDTVEFAG
-339 SISVAGGT
+339 SGVISVTGSTAAGKKVT
-347 VGGNKS
+347 IIHAN
-353 VSVSHVVP
+353 P
-361 TGAAANTTGFYKF
+361 TGAAVKTAGFYKF
-374 ATDST
+374 ATDAA

-392 INALI
+392 ITALI
-397 GAHSLTLS
+397 GAHGLTLS
-405 NTNATNDTAAI
+405 KTNAANDTAAI

-429 LGNETDP
+429 LGDATNP

>member
-42 TVVPIR
+42 AVTPIR
-48 NIENGILADI
+48 NLENGILADI
-58 ITGSDNHKIKTQ
+58 ATGSDNHKLKTV
-70 YVSVDVTGGLA
+70 YVSVDGAGGLA
-81 TTSYVDTKVGAVTVP
+81 STSYVDTKVGAVKVP

-144 DGKFTPATDKTNAT
+144 DGTFTPATDKKNAT

-178 DLVNEHQAGT
+178 DLVNEHKAGT

-201 IGITNA
+201 IAVTSA
-207 LNTKIDDS
+207 LKSAVDAGVKTFEIDTEHPS
-215 FVRFDVAKGVDWK
+215 NFIAKT
-228 GNGIQMHKNSGS
+228 NSGTVDVF
-240 IHTLLKA
+240 TL
-247 GEDESLVITDENVG
+247 D
-261 STKVPTITLNS
+261 PTIVWKDNDTRTLGLS
-272 TIRDEINTTKS
+272 DVLSKEIND
-283 TADTN
+283 ADTLSKTN

-306 GEANQN
+306 GEANQD
-312 AYSNIKVGSTTLAA
+312 AYSNIKVGSTTLTA
-326 TSKTDTVVFTAGR
+326 TSKTDTVAFAGGTN
-339 SISVAGGT
+339 ISVAGST
-347 VGGNKS
+347 AGGNKS
-353 VSVSHVVP
+353 VSFSHAVP
-361 TGAAANTTGFYKF
+361 TGAAAKTAGFYKF

-379 GHATNLTAVAASD
+379 GHATGLTAVAASD
-392 INALI
+392 ITALI

-405 NTNATNDTAAI
+405 KTNAANDTAAI

-429 LGNETDP
+429 LGNETNP